1 MSLSIAMLSVHTS
14 PLDRPGSTKDAGGM
28 NVYMRELA
36 CALAQ
41 YNTKVDI
48 FTRWT
53 DDTIPQIVQLR
64 PNVRVIHIEAGP
76 LAPISKHDLY
86 QYMPIFARHCEEFRQ
101 EEAGCYDIIHSHYW
115 LSGMVGLEL
124 AWQWD
129 VPHVVMFHTLARL
142 KQLANPREPEPVLR
156 LEMEQRL
163 IQQAD
168 CIIVP
173 TADERA
179 QIMRHCGAPS
189 SRVVVIPCG
198 VDLDLFVPRDKRQAR
213 ELLQLSSERPVL
225 LFAGRLD
232 PFKGPD
238 VLLRAAALM
247 EEEVQVVIVGGK
259 LNGEDKEIH
268 ELQELAKKLEIAHR
282 VRFVGAQPRQ
292 EMPLVYSAADVTVMP
307 SYHESFGLV
316 AVESL
321 ACGVPVVAT
330 RAGGLTMI
338 VRHNETGFLV
348 PRCPGFFAERLD
360 ALLRD
365 KRLRAQMSDAARPS
379 VQQFSWRSVGR
390 QVGDMYEELA
400 DKATCLVAQ

>member
-1 MSLSIAMLSVHTS
+1 
-14 PLDRPGSTKDAGGM
+14 
-28 NVYMRELA
+28 
-36 CALAQ
+36 
-41 YNTKVDI
+41 
-48 FTRWT
+48 
-53 DDTIPQIVQLR
+53 
-64 PNVRVIHIEAGP
+64 
-76 LAPISKHDLY
+76 
-86 QYMPIFARHCEEFRQ
+86 
-101 EEAGCYDIIHSHYW
+101 
-115 LSGMVGLEL
+115 
-124 AWQWD
+124 
-129 VPHVVMFHTLARL
+129 
-142 KQLANPREPEPVLR
+142 
-156 LEMEQRL
+156 
-163 IQQAD
+163 
-168 CIIVP
+168 
-173 TADERA
+173 
-179 QIMRHCGAPS
+179 
-189 SRVVVIPCG
+189 
-198 VDLDLFVPRDKRQAR
+198 
-213 ELLQLSSERPVL
+213 
-225 LFAGRLD
+225 
-232 PFKGPD
+232 
-238 VLLRAAALM
+238 M